1 MKAERLKFGVQ
12 AVSGTHSTDG
22 QVSGLH
28 ESVEQ
33 SQLDHKLC
41 KEQEYYDNNSKQRCE
56 AMQS

>member
-1 MKAERLKFGVQ
+1 MKVERLKFG
-12 AVSGTHSTDG
+12 HSTDG

-33 SQLDHKLC
+33 PQLDHKLC
-41 KEQEYYDNNSKQRCE
+41 KEQEYFDNNSKQRCE